1 MSEDFSKYVTVEQ
14 IIQRARQ
21 NLAQGPWDYLAGA
34 SESETTMRRNRLA
47 FDKVAFRPRVLVDV
61 SSVDASTTFIG
72 HKIRIPVLLAPI
84 GSLQVFIPEGGAAAT
99 AAAGEFGTMHVV
111 SSVTQPSLEETS
123 APTDCA
129 KSYQLYIHGDWDWT
143 KEMIARAKAADY
155 KGFCIT
161 VDTANYSRRERPM
174 LSRWTPVSRRNP
186 VDPKWQASVT
196 WESIDKIKEEAGLP
210 FMLKG
215 IATAED
221 AKIAIEHGVDVIWI
235 SNHGGRQLDY
245 GQGTMEMLPEIV
257 EAVDGKAE
265 IVLDGGVQRGSDIVK
280 AVAMGAT
287 SVAIGKMQG
296 WGLAAGGVPG
306 MVRVLEILEE
316 EIKIAMGLMG
326 VTTMEQLNSNYVCP
340 ADLVTMPHEMS
351 SWVNKPIDR
360 IP

>member
-1 MSEDFSKYVTVEQ
+1 
-14 IIQRARQ
+14 
-21 NLAQGPWDYLAGA
+21 
-34 SESETTMRRNRLA
+34 
-47 FDKVAFRPRVLVDV
+47 
-61 SSVDASTTFIG
+61 
-72 HKIRIPVLLAPI
+72 
-84 GSLQVFIPEGGAAAT
+84 
-99 AAAGEFGTMHVV
+99 
-111 SSVTQPSLEETS
+111 
-123 APTDCA
+123 
-129 KSYQLYIHGDWDWT
+129 
-143 KEMIARAKAADY
+143 
-155 KGFCIT
+155 
-161 VDTANYSRRERPM
+161 M

-235 SNHGGRQLDY
+235 SNHGGRQLDH

-340 ADLVTMPHEMS
+340 GDLVTMPHEMS